1 MEMVTPWWEVEGS
14 IVVGSSVEVGAMVV
28 VVGIWGHSMP
38 GPIIVIGLGGMYCR
52 LATQMWPLL
61 SMPKKH
67 PLATQGM
74 QWSDGSQAKKKTKL
88 VISFVWT
95 RPVSK

>member
-1 MEMVTPWWEVEGS
+1 MEGS

-52 LATQMWPLL
+52 LATQM
-61 SMPKKH
+61 
-67 PLATQGM
+67 
-74 QWSDGSQAKKKTKL
+74 
-88 VISFVWT
+88 
-95 RPVSK
+95 